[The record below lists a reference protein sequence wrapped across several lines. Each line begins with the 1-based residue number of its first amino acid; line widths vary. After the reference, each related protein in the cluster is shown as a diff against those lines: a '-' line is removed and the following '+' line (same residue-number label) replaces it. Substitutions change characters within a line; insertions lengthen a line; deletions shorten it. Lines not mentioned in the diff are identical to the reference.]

1 MKTKPRI
8 PKNPKALAKKVV
20 EYYFNNPNA
29 NSLKEMT
36 DKFNVAHTRI
46 TKILKE
52 EFKQRREN
60 SITRKYMQYEFRN

>member
-8 PKNPKALAKKVV
+8 PKNPKELAKKVV

-36 DKFNVAHTRI
+36 NKFDVAHTRI
-46 TKILKE
+46 TKIIKNEL
-52 EFKQRREN
+52 QRRLDN
-60 SITRKYMQYEFRN
+60 SLERRLFKKYVK

>member
-8 PKNPKALAKKVV
+8 PKNPKALAKKVD

-52 EFKQRREN
+52 EFKLRREN

>member
-36 DKFNVAHTRI
+36 DKFDVAHTRI

-52 EFKQRREN
+52 EFKSRYEN
-60 SITRKYMQYEFRN
+60 SLDRRLTNKFN

>member
-36 DKFNVAHTRI
+36 DKFDVAHTRI

-52 EFKQRREN
+52 EFKSRYEN
-60 SITRKYMQYEFRN
+60 SLDRRLTKKFN

>member
-1 MKTKPRI
+1 MKTKPSI

-20 EYYFNNPNA
+20 KYYFNNPNA

-52 EFKQRREN
+52 EFKLRREN

>member
-20 EYYFNNPNA
+20 KYYFNNPNA

-52 EFKQRREN
+52 EFKLRREN

>member
-46 TKILKE
+46 TKILRE
-52 EFKQRREN
+52 EFKSRYEN
-60 SITRKYMQYEFRN
+60 SLDRRLTNKFN